1 MDETSNTPPIYLLVG
16 LGNPGRQ
23 YANTRHNMGFMVI
36 DRLAARLETLFSR
49 VQFRSLVTDAR
60 FQGKR
65 VLLAKPQTYMNE
77 SGVTVGSLVKFY
89 KIPLARL
96 LVAHD
101 DVDLPFGTLRL
112 RPGGGSAGQKGVA
125 SIQERLSTQD
135 LPRLRVGVGRPPG
148 SKLAAA
154 YVLQNFSRD
163 EAEFLPS
170 VLDRAAEAALTFVT
184 DGLERA
190 MNRYNGEV
198 GEKDD

>member
-1 MDETSNTPPIYLLVG
+1 
-16 LGNPGRQ
+16 
-23 YANTRHNMGFMVI
+23 
-36 DRLAARLETLFSR
+36 

-77 SGVTVGSLVKFY
+77 SGVSVGSLMKFY
-89 KIPLARL
+89 KIPLSRL

-125 SIQERLSTQD
+125 SIQERLGTQD

-170 VLDRAAEAALTFVT
+170 VLDHAAEAALTFVT

-198 GEKDD
+198 